1 MLCKDLVWLYSV
13 FRAALYSKGTLL
25 KLDVLIFSLT
35 SRYASKSYSNGEDK
49 GFRPLQLVHH
59 QSILLFSRLISFCQS
74 KILDTLSS
82 MFSGFTKLMK
92 VSGSEKLKTELRSFL
107 FRNDSFSF
115 ISSSY

>member
-1 MLCKDLVWLYSV
+1 MLWKDLVWLYSV

-49 GFRPLQLVHH
+49 GFRLLQLVHH

-92 VSGSEKLKTELRSFL
+92 LSGSEKLKTELRSFL

-115 ISSSY
+115 KSSSY